1 MDKDHMIQKDGE
13 VDPSKVDETLERMDT
28 EKADEILG
36 DFNEFRTYLSKR
48 VQLGKTAGLNEEQL
62 AKTAEKVAG
71 YLAENVTPR
80 NKQEQLLKELWK
92 VGSEEE
98 QHSLAHMLVKLA
110 E

>member
-1 MDKDHMIQKDGE
+1 MDKDHMIQKNGE
-13 VDPSKVDETLERMDT
+13 VDTSKVDETLERMDT
-28 EKADEILG
+28 QKADEILG